1 MNSASRAFTFRSRPL
16 RLRPLAAATLA
27 ALLSACAAV
36 GPDFRSPDAPMSGR
50 YTENAL
56 PAETAATG
64 MRGGEAQRFQ
74 TSAEIPA
81 RWWELFRSPELD
93 KLVRDA
99 MSSSPSLQAA
109 QAALRQAQENLNA
122 QTSVLYPS
130 VDATLGA
137 RRQQTSGAS
146 FGIPSMPSNTFTLYN
161 ASVNVQYSL
170 DLAGGARREL
180 EALQAQIAYQQY
192 QIEAAYLALSGNV
205 ATAAFQEASL
215 RAQLRATNEIID
227 AQDRQVQMI
236 EKQFEFGAVARPDVL
251 AQRAQLAQTRASL
264 PPLQKALAQTRNQLA
279 VLTGKLPSEAGL
291 PELNL
296 DVFTLPQT
304 LPVSLPSDLV
314 RQRPDIRAAEAL
326 LHQASAR
333 IGVAE
338 AGKFPQ
344 LTLSAS
350 LGSAATAASGLFGA
364 GSTLW
369 NIGGS
374 LLQPIF
380 HAGRLQAQQR
390 GAVATYDLAFAQYRQ
405 TVLGAFQNVADV
417 LLALEMDALA
427 LKAQAEA
434 EASARE
440 SLEMVEQ
447 QMKLGAANQLA
458 LLNAQ
463 RQYQQA
469 RIGLVQAQA
478 QRYADTAALFQA
490 LGGGWWHRQGQ
501 TQAQTQGQ
509 ALPVSDNKVQ

>member
-1 MNSASRAFTFRSRPL
+1 MSLQLPSRFT
-16 RLRPLAAATLA
+16 LRPLAAAGFA

-36 GPDFRSPDAPMSGR
+36 GPDFKAPDGPAVGR

-56 PAETAATG
+56 PGQTAATAV
-64 MRGGEAQRFQ
+64 RGGEAQRFQ
-74 TSAEIPA
+74 VGAEIPA

-93 KLVRDA
+93 KLMRDA

-180 EALQAQIAYQQY
+180 EALQAQIAYQEY
-192 QIEAAYLALSGNV
+192 QIEAAYLALSANV

-215 RAQLRATNEIID
+215 RAQLQATREIME
-227 AQDRQVQMI
+227 AQERQVKMVGQ
-236 EKQFEFGAVARPDVL
+236 QFELGAVSRPDVL
-251 AQRAQLAQTRASL
+251 AQRAQLAQTRAGL
-264 PPLQKALAQTRNQLA
+264 PPLEKALAQTRNQLA
-279 VLTGKLPSEAGL
+279 VLTGKLPGDAAL
-291 PELNL
+291 PVLNL
-296 DVFTLPQT
+296 DAFTLPKT

-314 RQRPDIRAAEAL
+314 RQRPDIRAAEAM
-326 LHQASAR
+326 LHQATAR

-338 AGKFPQ
+338 SAKFPQ

-350 LGSAATAASGLFGA
+350 LGSAATAASGLFGP
-364 GSTLW
+364 GSALW

-417 LLALEMDALA
+417 LLALEMDAEA
-427 LKAQAEA
+427 LNAQADA
-434 EASARE
+434 EESARE
-440 SLEMVEQ
+440 SLQMVEQ
-447 QMKLGAANQLA
+447 QLKLGAANQLA

-469 RIGLVQAQA
+469 RIGLVQTQA

-490 LGGGWWHRQGQ
+490 LGGGWWQREAKVGPAASS
-501 TQAQTQGQ
+501 QA
-509 ALPVSDNKVQ
+509 VSDSKTQ